1 MKTWQ
6 VENVAFTYHPDFNP
20 TLTFH
25 ALGTIEYTEDEYGH
39 QSGVVVSMEVVDFDT
54 VGSC

>member
-25 ALGTIEYTEDEYGH
+25 AIGTIEYTEDDEGNR
-39 QSGVVVSMEVVDFDT
+39 SGQVVAMTVVDWDT